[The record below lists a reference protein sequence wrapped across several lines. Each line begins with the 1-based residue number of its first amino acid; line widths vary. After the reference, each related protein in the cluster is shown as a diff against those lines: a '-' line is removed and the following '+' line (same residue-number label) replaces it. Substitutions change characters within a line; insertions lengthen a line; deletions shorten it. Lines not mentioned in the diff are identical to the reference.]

1 MLLYHFWDFFGFF
14 KNTCIY
20 INIVAHIK
28 SRLHTDPKSKISFE
42 KLTYFPKPQKGKNI
56 VFNLMF
62 QHDPIYE
69 NILQKNKNLDK
80 HFHFQSLMLAN
91 EIFIFKSV
99 WVILLNL
106 LIP

>member
-56 VFNLMF
+56 VFDLMF

-69 NILQKNKNLDK
+69 NILQKKQKSGQTFSFSIIDVCEWN
-80 HFHFQSLMLAN
+80 FHF
-91 EIFIFKSV
+91 
-99 WVILLNL
+99 
-106 LIP
+106 